1 MIVKFFRNGR
11 GQSKGALDYF
21 LAKDRKREHAKILS
35 GSEQE
40 VAELIDS
47 SPYTKKYTSGCLS
60 FHEDDLTPQVK
71 TKLMRAFEQCL
82 FPGMS
87 SDQYRVL
94 WIEHRDKDNKET
106 GKKRL
111 ELNFL
116 IPNVEIT
123 TGDRLQPYYF
133 KADQSRVDLFKK
145 IINFEYDLHDPNDP
159 LNRQAITT
167 KKDLP
172 TRTAEIKAVLDAE
185 ALKAIES
192 GVIQDRQSM
201 KKWLI
206 NLGLEITRD
215 SAKSIS
221 IKNPNDEG
229 GNSRP
234 IRLTGAIYEQD
245 FRITA
250 ESAEL
255 TREASDRYRREA
267 RKRYEGDLQRYH
279 AHLGH
284 KSRELEEKYRHGEA
298 RYIDPS
304 QHSDGRSLD
313 ADGHL
318 SKSTQESSSHSHQ
331 GASTATSGADP
342 SPTGALARINPL
354 EPRNSDSSSSKE
366 STYHFD
372 YGVGFSECYFAYNRH
387 LSRVREQKQAER
399 DPGPKREVTADRSD
413 HRAEDPRVSNYHHQP
428 VQSEIKAIGNHNEQD
443 LRSSVVG
450 SYRRATATAEEA
462 TARASESLRAYTDTN
477 RHHRGTASV
486 RTNAETASVSHSGSS
501 EGVSA
506 GTATDLARKSLRAII
521 KDFTSKLGQ
530 TVERTFREL
539 GEWFKHREADQSSLG
554 PDLAEASATTS
565 ATRNREADQATSRS
579 NTDEIGLSSAVSR
592 EIRGFD
598 TAGIFKAL
606 DELDRRKTIKQEK
619 RNDNDQDSS
628 PSPF

>member
-1 MIVKFFRNGR
+1 MIVKFFRKGR

-21 LAKDRKREHAKILS
+21 LGKDRKREHAKILS
-35 GSEQE
+35 GTEQE

-82 FPGMS
+82 FPGMDES
-87 SDQYRVL
+87 QYRVL

-172 TRTAEIKAVLDAE
+172 TKTAEIKAVLDAE

-192 GVIQDRQSM
+192 GVIQDRKSM

-255 TREASDRYRREA
+255 TREASERYRREA
-267 RKRYEGDLQRYH
+267 QKRYEGDLQRYQD
-279 AHLGH
+279 HLDR
-284 KSRELEEKYRHGEA
+284 KSRELEEKYRLHEGNTAEPLQ
-298 RYIDPS
+298 R
-304 QHSDGRSLD
+304 SDSSSLKQD
-313 ADGHL
+313 RTGHQ
-318 SKSTQESSSHSHQ
+318 SPQESPSNSHQ
-331 GASTATSGADP
+331 RTDTATVGADP
-342 SPTGALARINPL
+342 SPTSALASIEPL
-354 EPRNSDSSSSKE
+354 EPRNSESSQHKKNP
-366 STYHFD
+366 YYFD
-372 YGVGFSECYFAYNRH
+372 YSLSFSDSYFAYHNH
-387 LSRVREQKQAER
+387 LFRVREQKQMGR
-399 DPGPKREVTADRSD
+399 DPSPKREVTADRSD
-413 HRAEDPRVSNYHHQP
+413 HTAEDPRVSNYHHQP

-486 RTNAETASVSHSGSS
+486 RTNPETASVSHSGSS

-554 PDLAEASATTS
+554 PDLAEASAT
-565 ATRNREADQATSRS
+565 RNREADQATSRS
-579 NTDEIGLSSAVSR
+579 NTDEIGLSRAVSR

-606 DELDRRKTIKQEK
+606 DELDRRKMIKQEK
-619 RNDNDQDSS
+619 RNDNDQDSL

>member
-1 MIVKFFRNGR
+1 MIVKFFSKGR

-21 LAKDRKREHAKILS
+21 LGKDRKREHAKILS
-35 GSEQE
+35 GTEQE

-82 FPGMS
+82 FPGMDES
-87 SDQYRVL
+87 QYRVL

-116 IPNVEIT
+116 IPNVEIS

-172 TRTAEIKAVLDAE
+172 TKTAEIKAVLDAE

-255 TREASDRYRREA
+255 TREASERYRREA
-267 RKRYEGDLQRYH
+267 QKRYEGDLQRYQD
-279 AHLGH
+279 HLDR
-284 KSRELEEKYRHGEA
+284 KSRELEEKYRLHEGNTAEPLQ
-298 RYIDPS
+298 R
-304 QHSDGRSLD
+304 SDSSSLKQD
-313 ADGHL
+313 RRGHQ
-318 SKSTQESSSHSHQ
+318 SPQESPSNSHQ
-331 GASTATSGADP
+331 RADTATVEADQE
-342 SPTGALARINPL
+342 PTSSLASIEPL
-354 EPRNSDSSSSKE
+354 EPRASNSDDPEKSPFYIEYSPSFD
-366 STYHFD
+366 STYF
-372 YGVGFSECYFAYNRH
+372 CYFEY
-387 LSRVREQKQAER
+387 LSRLRQQEQAER

-413 HRAEDPRVSNYHHQP
+413 HTAEDPRVSNYHHQP

-486 RTNAETASVSHSGSS
+486 RTNPETASVSHSGSS

-554 PDLAEASATTS
+554 PDLAEASAT
-565 ATRNREADQATSRS
+565 RNREADQATSRS
-579 NTDEIGLSSAVSR
+579 NTDEIGLSRAVSR

-619 RNDNDQDSS
+619 RNDNDQDSL